1 MTNQLLRI
9 KINKKYILII
19 INKKMNLKKMI

>member
-19 INKKMNLKKMI
+19 INKKMNLMKMI

>member
-1 MTNQLLRI
+1 MTNQLLKI

-19 INKKMNLKKMI
+19 INKKMNLMKMI

>member
-9 KINKKYILII
+9 IINKKYILII